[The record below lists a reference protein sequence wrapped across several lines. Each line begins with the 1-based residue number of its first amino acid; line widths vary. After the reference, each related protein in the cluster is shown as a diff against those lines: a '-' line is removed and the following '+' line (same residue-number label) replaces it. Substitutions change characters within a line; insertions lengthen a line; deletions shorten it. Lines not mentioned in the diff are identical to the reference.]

1 MLYLIV
7 LLPIVLVLYWSLENF
22 LQILN
27 FVSIAEPEDSCVR
40 TLLHHDYV
48 VSASPR
54 LVIPRTGCVRK
65 ERVLRALM
73 LNGTPA
79 CIQCVKLSQMI
90 PLLFLS
96 LLLSL
101 LHGSEAESTLLAKLH
116 HSNGK
121 EHNGEFDAS

>member
-1 MLYLIV
+1 M
-7 LLPIVLVLYWSLENF
+7 
-22 LQILN
+22 
-27 FVSIAEPEDSCVR
+27 R
-40 TLLHHDYV
+40 TLRYHDYV
-48 VSASPR
+48 VSASPC
-54 LVIPRTGCVRK
+54 LGIPHAGCVRK
-65 ERVLRALM
+65 ERVLCALL

-90 PLLFLS
+90 PLLLLS

-101 LHGSEAESTLLAKLH
+101 LHGSEGESTLLTKLH